1 MWLNCCHRKVF
12 LTTGIRAAKKAG
24 NLAGGQLAHSAVSPE
39 NIMFESTVPRAAVAS
54 YEGELTRTRLREAL
68 AREETLLRRIDTL
81 IQQQQI
87 LNVAFA
93 GVEEAATLLE
103 SLTSR
108 ERDIMERVLAG
119 DPSKNI
125 AADLGISQR
134 TVEKHRASIMKKT
147 RSKCL
152 PALAKMALAAALAS
166 GAAGSVVPLDRG
178 PMNQRHGGKS

>member
-1 MWLNCCHRKVF
+1 M
-12 LTTGIRAAKKAG
+12 AS
-24 NLAGGQLAHSAVSPE
+24 GQLVHSAASPE
-39 NIMFESTVPRAAVAS
+39 NVMFESPLPRAAVAS

-81 IQQQQI
+81 TRQQQI
-87 LNVAFA
+87 LNVVFP
-93 GVEEAATLLE
+93 GGEDAAHCLE
-103 SLTSR
+103 RLTSR

-134 TVEKHRASIMKKT
+134 TVEKHRASVMKKT

-152 PALAKMALAAALAS
+152 PALARLALAAAVAS
-166 GAAGSVVPLDRG
+166 GAAGSVVPLDTGR
-178 PMNQRHGGKS
+178 MNQRHGGKS